1 MSDVHFLKCWPQ
13 LNSHGNTLGAPTPAQ
28 SQNLKALE
36 EARLRASTVHR
47 ARNIGA
53 EATDITQQAAAAL
66 LRGGALQAP
75 QVSVSGQPQLSGSG
89 EFFMMFAVTLSC
101 CPSKSTGWTTHVEP

>member
-1 MSDVHFLKCWPQ
+1 MEHTFVGTQ
-13 LNSHGNTLGAPTPAQ
+13 TPAQ

-75 QVSVSGQPQLSGSG
+75 QVSVNTFDLYLKVCNWFNSFWLFYVKFNWWLKYSLSKLKQ
-89 EFFMMFAVTLSC
+89 T
-101 CPSKSTGWTTHVEP
+101 